1 MGSSLARIGNE
12 TLETLPEDLYIP
24 PDALRVM
31 LSEFEGPLDLL
42 LWLIRRHKFDILD
55 IPIAEVA
62 RQYEHYIALMQQLDI
77 ELAAEYLFMAAWL
90 AEIKSRMLLPKPD
103 LGELEGEEEA
113 DPREALMARL
123 LEYEGYRQAA
133 QWLDTLQRVGRDV
146 WPVQVCFEQPDTPK
160 PALDMQRLLQALGE
174 VSQREQWHQHHE
186 VAQEPLA
193 LEDKLEVLR
202 QTLPLKQTV
211 PLRDLLVPEEGRMG
225 VVVTF
230 MALLELLREGVLR
243 LHQSQPFA
251 EIELER
257 VA

>member
-1 MGSSLARIGNE
+1 MTTMLARIGEE

-24 PDALRVM
+24 PHALRVM

-62 RQYEHYIALMQQLDI
+62 RQYEHYISLMQQLDI

-103 LGELEGEEEA
+103 LGELTSEDEE

-133 QWLDTLQRVGRDV
+133 QWLDSLQRAGRDV
-146 WPVQVCFEQPDTPK
+146 WPVQVAFE
-160 PALDMQRLLQALGE
+160 LDEAPRPSLEMQALLQALGE
-174 VSQREQWHQHHE
+174 IAQRQQWQKHHE
-186 VAQEPLA
+186 VVQEPLA
-193 LEDKLEVLR
+193 LQDKLDMLL
-202 QTLPLKQTV
+202 QTLPLHE
-211 PLRDLLVPEEGRMG
+211 PLPLQRILVPEEGRVG
-225 VVVTF
+225 VLVTF
-230 MALLELLREGVLR
+230 MALLEMLRQGVLR
-243 LHQSQPFA
+243 LYQSAPFA
-251 EIELER
+251 EIQLER